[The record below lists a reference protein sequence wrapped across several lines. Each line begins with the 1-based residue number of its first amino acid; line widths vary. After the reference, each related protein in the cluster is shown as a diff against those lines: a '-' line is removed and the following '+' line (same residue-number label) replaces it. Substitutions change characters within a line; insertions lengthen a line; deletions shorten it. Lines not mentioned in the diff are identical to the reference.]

1 MVDIQNLSKCFKV
14 GNDDLWAIK
23 NVSMHIDKGEIFGI
37 IGLSGAGKST
47 LIRCLNRLEEPTE
60 GRVIIDGT
68 DITSLGKKELRTTR
82 KNIGMIFQ
90 HFNLLMQKTT
100 YENIA
105 LPLELIGA
113 SKKEIESRVNALL
126 EYVGLEDKRNV
137 YPSQLSGGQKQ
148 RVAIARALANNPKIL
163 LSDEATSALDP
174 QTTKSILDLL
184 SRIRDE
190 LGLTII
196 MITHQIEVVKDI
208 CDRVAIM
215 ENGEIVE
222 ISTVEE
228 LFKRPKSKTARAFIN
243 SLSSDIQ
250 EEFIKPAEFKGRIL
264 RLSFWGD
271 IVKKP
276 IVSHMVKRFDIDVNI
291 LSGNISQLM
300 STSAGH
306 LIVELTGSDEEIQA
320 AIDYLKAHDVEV
332 EVM

>member
-14 GNDDLWAIK
+14 ENEDLWAIK
-23 NVSMHIDKGEIFGI
+23 NVSMHIKKGEIFGI

-60 GRVIIDGT
+60 GRIIIDGT
-68 DITSLGKKELRTTR
+68 DITLLDKKELRAKR
-82 KNIGMIFQ
+82 KNMGMIFQ

-105 LPLELIGA
+105 LPLELAGEN
-113 SKKEIESRVNALL
+113 KREIESRVNSLL
-126 EYVGLEDKRNV
+126 KYVGLEDKRNA

-190 LGLTII
+190 LGITII
-196 MITHQIEVVKDI
+196 MITLQIEVVKDI
-208 CDRVAIM
+208 CDRVAII

-222 ISTVEE
+222 INTVEE
-228 LFKRPKSKTARAFIN
+228 LFKRPRSKTARAFIN
-243 SLSSDIQ
+243 SLRSDIQ
-250 EEFIKPAEFKGRIL
+250 EEFIKPAELKGHIV

-276 IVSHMVKRFDIDVNI
+276 VVSQMIKRFDISVNI

-300 STSAGH
+300 STNAGH
-306 LIVELTGSDEEIQA
+306 LIIELTGSDEEIRK
-320 AIDYLKAHDVEV
+320 AIDYLKAHDVDV

>member
-1 MVDIQNLSKCFKV
+1 
-14 GNDDLWAIK
+14 
-23 NVSMHIDKGEIFGI
+23 
-37 IGLSGAGKST
+37 
-47 LIRCLNRLEEPTE
+47 
-60 GRVIIDGT
+60 
-68 DITSLGKKELRTTR
+68 
-82 KNIGMIFQ
+82 
-90 HFNLLMQKTT
+90 MQKTT

-271 IVKKP
+271 IVKAYCFN
-276 IVSHMVKRFDIDVNI
+276 MVKRFDIDVNI

-300 STSAGH
+300 STSA
-306 LIVELTGSDEEIQA
+306 TSDS
-320 AIDYLKAHDVEV
+320 
-332 EVM
+332 